1 MKVDSYM
8 EQIVLDGKMCAKNI
22 EIGLKGKVDRLRQ
35 EGIVPTLATIL
46 VGDDKGSAMYVRMKA
61 RACERV
67 GILSK
72 IVSLPAT
79 TTTEELLSVIDK
91 LNRDSSV
98 YGILLQHPVPRQ
110 IDEMACFSA
119 IAPDK
124 DVDGVN
130 PISFGRYAMKLPSY
144 ISCTPL
150 GVMRLLKIYEI
161 ELSGKHACIVGRSPI
176 LGKPLSML
184 LLNENCTVTICHS
197 KTKNLKEETSRA
209 DIVVGCVGS
218 RNLITDVKSGAILI
232 DCGYS
237 DDNVGDIDIKCRDN
251 AIAYTPI
258 PGGVGPM
265 TIAMLLEQTVKS
277 AELSLYESNPNAKY
291 FAKK

>member
-1 MKVDSYM
+1 
-8 EQIVLDGKMCAKNI
+8 
-22 EIGLKGKVDRLRQ
+22 
-35 EGIVPTLATIL
+35 
-46 VGDDKGSAMYVRMKA
+46 
-61 RACERV
+61 
-67 GILSK
+67 
-72 IVSLPAT
+72 
-79 TTTEELLSVIDK
+79 
-91 LNRDSSV
+91 
-98 YGILLQHPVPRQ
+98 
-110 IDEMACFSA
+110 
-119 IAPDK
+119 
-124 DVDGVN
+124 
-130 PISFGRYAMKLPSY
+130 
-144 ISCTPL
+144 
-150 GVMRLLKIYEI
+150 
-161 ELSGKHACIVGRSPI
+161 
-176 LGKPLSML
+176 ML

-197 KTKNLKEETSRA
+197 KTKNLKEETKRA

-218 RNLITDVKSGAILI
+218 RNLITDVKPGAILI